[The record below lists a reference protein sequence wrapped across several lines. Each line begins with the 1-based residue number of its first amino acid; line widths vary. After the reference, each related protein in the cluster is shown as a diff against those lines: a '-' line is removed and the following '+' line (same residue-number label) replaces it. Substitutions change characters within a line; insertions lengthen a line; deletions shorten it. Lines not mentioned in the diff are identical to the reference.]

1 MPRRALSAYGGGNR
15 GGTAGKARPS
25 GDGPFDIEARQVAN
39 DILVY
44 LGGAVI
50 TAWGIAHIAPT
61 RGVVAG
67 FGAISQDNR
76 RIILMEWTAEGL
88 TLAFVGL
95 LVLLITAIHGAG
107 DSVSLSVYRISAVML
122 LVMAGWTLLTGAR
135 TSIVPIKICP
145 AVKTAVAVL
154 FLVGS
159 VL

>member
-1 MPRRALSAYGGGNR
+1 MA
-15 GGTAGKARPS
+15 T
-25 GDGPFDIEARQVAN
+25 

-44 LGGAVI
+44 LGSAII

-76 RIILMEWTAEGL
+76 QIILMEWAAEGL
-88 TLAFVGL
+88 TLAFIGL
-95 LVLLITAIHGAG
+95 LVMLITAIHGSEN
-107 DSVSLSVYRISAVML
+107 SVSLTVYRISAVML

-135 TSIVPIKICP
+135 TSIVPVKICP

-154 FLVGS
+154 FLAAS

>member
-1 MPRRALSAYGGGNR
+1 MA
-15 GGTAGKARPS
+15 T
-25 GDGPFDIEARQVAN
+25 

-44 LGGAVI
+44 LGGAII

-76 RIILMEWTAEGL
+76 QIILMEWAAEGL
-88 TLAFVGL
+88 TLAFIGL
-95 LVLLITAIHGAG
+95 LVMLITAIHGSEN
-107 DSVSLSVYRISAVML
+107 SVSLTVYRISAVML

-135 TSIVPIKICP
+135 TSIVPVKICP

-154 FLVGS
+154 FLAAS